1 MGMYTELY
9 VNCAV
14 EAKGLSEL
22 QLTALKIIFAD
33 SDEPNEELLKQLQ
46 QLHPLFST
54 ARWGFMAKCQSY
66 YFNPRGVR
74 SMEWDEI
81 GEYYCITSRSSF
93 KDYNN
98 ESELLFDFLKT
109 LSLSHEGLIGY
120 SLYEESTFEPTLYFY
135 GEQND

>member
-33 SDEPNEELLKQLQ
+33 GDEPTEELLEQLQ

-54 ARWGFMAKCQSY
+54 SRWGFMTKCQSY

-74 SMEWDEI
+74 SMEWDKI

-93 KDYNN
+93 KNYNK

-109 LSLSHEGLIGY
+109 LPLSHEGLIGY
-120 SLYEESTFEPTLYFY
+120 SLYEESTFEPKLYFY